1 MISYCCSIFLLFDV
15 FLQDKQVNS
24 QQYMSSV
31 LTNGMLAA
39 ALNQVAYQTQPIPY
53 QTHRAYGKV
62 QDWKRRGN

>member
-1 MISYCCSIFLLFDV
+1 M
-15 FLQDKQVNS
+15 NN
-24 QQYMSSV
+24 V

-53 QTHRAYGKV
+53 QAHRTYGKV